1 MIKVFLRFAMFGFFL
16 LSTAALAEPIKLKF
30 SFFSSDRSLNY
41 LAAVKPFVD
50 AVNAEASGV
59 VEIEVF
65 PSGELGKNYA
75 GVAQQVLDGSVD
87 IGWVSPSL
95 TPNRFPDN
103 TVMEL
108 PGLFRDARDATF
120 VYTRIIAS
128 GAMKKGYEDYFVIAA
143 FGAGP
148 QGIHTRPQITSLNDL
163 KGKRIRQTNRTEG
176 ELLRALGVTPVDIP
190 VNQTAH
196 SIINGK
202 IDGASVSPI
211 TLVEFGTARATSYHY
226 FLPLGV
232 TPLLILM
239 NKARFDSLPTA
250 AQEVIRKYSGEWL
263 AARFT
268 KSYATS
274 LDPLMKQL
282 KSDPKRTVIYPSRS
296 DLEVAHV
303 AFKAAIDAWTAQ
315 APHNRELLA
324 LVRTQIA
331 KLRSEHEPP
340 GHE

>member
-1 MIKVFLRFAMFGFFL
+1 MIKVFVRCAMFGFVL
-16 LSTAALAEPIKLKF
+16 LSSAASAEPIKLKF

-65 PSGELGKNYA
+65 LSGELGKNYA

-95 TPNRFPDN
+95 TPDRFPDN
-103 TVMEL
+103 IVMEL
-108 PGLFRDARDATF
+108 PGLFRDASEATL

-128 GAMKKGYEDYFVIAA
+128 GAMKGYKDYFVVAA

-176 ELLRALGVTPVDIP
+176 ELLRAFGVTPIDIP

-268 KSYATS
+268 KSYASS

-282 KSDPKRTVIYPSRS
+282 KSDSKRTVIYPSRS

-303 AFKAAIDAWTAQ
+303 AFKTVIDAWTAQ
-315 APHNRELLA
+315 APHNRELLT

-331 KLRSEHEPP
+331 KLQSERVPP